1 MQLWT
6 TTVASPRA
14 TARVAREREDAGWDG
29 LLVVDSQNLSGDP
42 YVALAMAA
50 TATKRIGLGTGVTN
64 NVTRHAAVT
73 ACSIASIQRLS
84 GGRAVLGIGRGDSA
98 LAHLGRA
105 PSRLAPFERYLRQL
119 QTYLRGEAVAFDDI
133 DIPTNVAPPMEE
145 LELADAPSAS
155 RIGWIAEGAPK
166 VPVEVAASGQ
176 RVISI
181 AARHADR
188 VMFAL
193 GADEERIAWGIA
205 LARKARQDA
214 GLDPEGISFGAYITC
229 GCHTDL
235 TTARD
240 LIRGSLTTHAR
251 FSVMHGTASGPVSE
265 ADRGVLSDLR
275 NAYDMRA
282 HTRGDSR
289 QAGVLTEAFI
299 DRFAVVGPPDR
310 CIARLRGLA
319 ALGLDKVALAGSLRG
334 VSETDAAVARRLLET
349 EVLPAMRRDE
359 V

>member
-14 TARVAREREDAGWDG
+14 TGRVAREREDAGWDG

-42 YVALAMAA
+42 YVALAIAA
-50 TATKRIGLGTGVTN
+50 TATRRIGLGTGVTN

-98 LAHLGRA
+98 LAHVGRA

-119 QTYLRGEAVAFDDI
+119 QTYLRGESVPFDDI
-133 DIPTNVAPPMEE
+133 DIPTSVAPPMEE

-155 RIGWIAEGAPK
+155 RIGWIAEGASK

-205 LARKARQDA
+205 LARKTRKDA
-214 GLDPEGISFGAYITC
+214 GLDPDGIRFGAYITC
-229 GCHTDL
+229 GCHTDVV
-235 TTARD
+235 TARD

-265 ADRGVLSDLR
+265 ADRVVLSDLR
-275 NAYDMRA
+275 DSYDMRA

-334 VSETDAAVARRLLET
+334 VSETDAAVSRSLLES
-349 EVLPAMRRDE
+349 EVLPALPRAE
-359 V
+359 P

>member
-1 MQLWT
+1 MQFWT

-14 TARVAREREDAGWDG
+14 TARVAREREQAGWDG

-50 TATKRIGLGTGVTN
+50 TATSRIGLGTGVTN
-64 NVTRHAAVT
+64 NVTRHAAVS
-73 ACSIASIQRLS
+73 ACAIASIQRLS

-119 QTYLRGEAVAFDDI
+119 QTYLRGESVPFAEI
-133 DIPTNVAPPMEE
+133 DIPTSLAPPISE
-145 LELADAPSAS
+145 LGLADAPTAS
-155 RIGWIAEGAPK
+155 RIGWVAEGGAK
-166 VPVEVAASGQ
+166 VPVEVAASGE
-176 RVISI
+176 RVIAI

-193 GADEERIAWGIA
+193 GAEEERIAWGIE
-205 LARKARQDA
+205 LARATRQEA
-214 GLDPEGISFGAYITC
+214 GLDPDGIGFGAYITC

-235 TTARD
+235 ATART

-251 FSVMHGTASGPVSE
+251 FSVMHGRAGGPLSA
-265 ADRGVLSDLR
+265 ADRTILSDLR

-282 HTRGDSR
+282 HTRADSR
-289 QAGVLTEAFI
+289 QAGVLTEEFI

-310 CIARLRGLA
+310 CISRLKRLM
-319 ALGLDKVALAGSLRG
+319 ALGLDKVALAGSMRG
-334 VSETDAAVARRLLET
+334 ISEPDASVARQLLES
-349 EVLPAMRRDE
+349 EVLPAMRCGKR
-359 V
+359 

>member
-14 TARVAREREDAGWDG
+14 TARVAREREEAGWDG

-50 TATKRIGLGTGVTN
+50 TTTSRIGLGTGVTN

-119 QTYLRGEAVAFDDI
+119 QAYLRGESVPFDDI
-133 DIPTNVAPPMEE
+133 DIPTSVAPPIEE
-145 LELADAPSAS
+145 LRLADAPSAS

-181 AARHADR
+181 AARHAER

-205 LARKARQDA
+205 TARKARVDA
-214 GLDPEGISFGAYITC
+214 GFDADGISFGAYITC

-235 TTARD
+235 TTALN

-251 FSVMHGTASGPVSE
+251 FSVMHGTASGPLSE
-265 ADRGVLSDLR
+265 ADRAVLLELR
-275 NAYDMRA
+275 NSYDMRA

-289 QAGVLTEAFI
+289 QAGVLTESFI
-299 DRFAVVGPPDR
+299 DHFAVVGSPDR
-310 CIARLRGLA
+310 CIARLQGLA

-334 VSETDAAVARRLLET
+334 VPEADAVVSRRLLES
-349 EVLPAMRRDE
+349 EVLPALRKGAA
-359 V
+359 